1 METDVIIQFGIFFFC
16 IALLTFWF
24 KKRWKKKPEVK
35 VSTYS
40 KNEARRKWKKLK
52 GGSDDEDSIG
62 GKWTAEQL
70 EPEPPERSQGPEP
83 EPPERSK
90 GPEPEP
96 PERSKGSEP
105 EPPEKEPKE

>member
-24 KKRWKKKPEVK
+24 KKRWKKKPEQK
-35 VSTYS
+35 ARSYPE
-40 KNEARRKWKKLK
+40 NEAGGKWIKSKDR
-52 GGSDDEDSIG
+52 SSSEDWVG
-62 GKWTAEQL
+62 GKWTAE
-70 EPEPPERSQGPEP
+70 RPEP

-90 GPEPEP
+90 EPEP
-96 PERSKGSEP
+96 PERSKEPESPERSKEP

>member
-24 KKRWKKKPEVK
+24 KKRWKKKPEQK
-35 VSTYS
+35 ARSYPE
-40 KNEARRKWKKLK
+40 NEAGGKWIKSKDR
-52 GGSDDEDSIG
+52 SSSEDWVG
-62 GKWTAEQL
+62 GKWTAE
-70 EPEPPERSQGPEP
+70 RPEP

-90 GPEPEP
+90 EPEPEP
-96 PERSKGSEP
+96 PERSKEPESPERSKEP